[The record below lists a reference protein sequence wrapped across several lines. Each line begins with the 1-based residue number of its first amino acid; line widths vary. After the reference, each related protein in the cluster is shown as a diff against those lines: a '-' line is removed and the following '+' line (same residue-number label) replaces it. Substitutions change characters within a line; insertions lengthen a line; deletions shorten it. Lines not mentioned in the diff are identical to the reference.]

1 MNVKVKICGI
11 RNMEAAKAAVGAGA
25 DFLGFNFVAASKR
38 YADPAT
44 AKQII
49 QSVNRQIVK
58 IVGVFQNAEFNFVN
72 ETAAKLKLDYI
83 QLHGRETPAYCR
95 LIKPSIIKAFCL
107 PADFPV
113 DQVMVTIS
121 RYRDSLSP
129 DSLYLVDRQNHGQG
143 HMLSYEKSGQLA
155 NSFPI
160 FFSGGLTPENVAE
173 AVEKIKPFGVDVTA
187 GIETD
192 GCQDLEKIKL
202 FIGNAK
208 RVTL

>member
-11 RNMEAAKAAVGAGA
+11 RNTEAAKTAVEAGA
-25 DFLGFNFVAASKR
+25 DFLGFNFVSTSERYINPSEAAK
-38 YADPAT
+38 
-44 AKQII
+44 II
-49 QSVNRQIVK
+49 NAVRGKVK
-58 IVGVFQNAEFNFVN
+58 IVGIFQNAEFNFVN
-72 ETAAKLKLDYI
+72 ETTAKLKLDYV

-95 LIKPSIIKAFCL
+95 LIKPPIIKAFCL
-107 PADFPV
+107 PADFSA

-143 HMLSYEKSGQLA
+143 NMLSYEKSGQLA
-155 NSFPI
+155 NNFTI
-160 FFSGGLTPENVAE
+160 LFSGGLTPENVAE
-173 AVEKIKPFGVDVTA
+173 AIKKIKPFGVDVA
-187 GIETD
+187 GGIETD